1 MSIFQVMDKAQI
13 TPFIILIGL
22 FIVLYVLLLP
32 PSDREALLGESDNVE
47 QTTVTLRSLLSESPG
62 RVSPD
67 KVDIREHNVDL
78 VNLYIKS
85 EPETENLFSELSVSR
100 SFYSNKDRIISFGIE
115 EIENLE
121 NIRLT
126 FFVED
131 SRGDLIVELNG
142 NIIYEGGASG
152 NAFITLPV
160 NLIKDVNELR
170 FSASSV
176 GFGFWNENFYDL
188 KDIELVKE
196 FEKIHSTVNREFFV
210 TGDEKSNLESSIL
223 EYVIYCNELR
233 GSTLFRILLNDN
245 VIYSRA
251 MTCVREERNL
261 ILDRSYIREGSNE
274 LKFIIDQGDFVV
286 DAIKVVNRLI
296 EGQDRSYGIY
306 ISSDQYNNVLSE
318 KADVVMTMKLS
329 GDEKIADIEVN
340 GFTIR
345 MDVDGSSYSKDI
357 SEFIMEGDNIIRIIP
372 IKEFFIDSLRVELK

>member
-1 MSIFQVMDKAQI
+1 MA
-13 TPFIILIGL
+13 PFIILIGL

-32 PSDREALLGESDNVE
+32 PSDRETLLGESDNVE
-47 QTTVTLRSLLSESPG
+47 QTTVTLRSLLSEFPG

-67 KVDIREHNVDL
+67 KVDIREHNIDL

-85 EPETENLFSELSVSR
+85 EPETEDLFSDLSVSR
-100 SFYSNKDRIISFGIE
+100 SFYSNKDRIISFGVE

-142 NIIYEGGASG
+142 NIIYEGSASS

-170 FSASSV
+170 FSSNSV

-188 KDIELVKE
+188 KNIKLVKE

-210 TGDEKSNLESSIL
+210 TEEEKSNLESSTL

-245 VIYSRA
+245 VIYSKA
-251 MTCVREERNL
+251 MTCIREERNL
-261 ILDRSYIREGSNE
+261 ILDRSYVREGSNE

-286 DAIKVVNRLI
+286 DSIKVVNKLI
-296 EGQDRSYGIY
+296 DGQDRSYGFY
-306 ISSDQYNNVLSE
+306 ITDDQYNSILSE
-318 KADVVMTMKLS
+318 KADVVLSMSLS

-340 GFTIR
+340 GFTTR

-357 SEFIMEGDNIIRIIP
+357 SEFIMDGDNIIRIIP
-372 IKEFFIDSLRVELK
+372 IKEFFIDSLKVELK

>member
-1 MSIFQVMDKAQI
+1 M

-32 PSDREALLGESDNVE
+32 PSDRETLLGENDNVE
-47 QTTVTLRSLLSESPG
+47 QTSVTLRSLLSEFPG

-78 VNLYIKS
+78 ANLYIKS

-100 SFYSNKDRIISFGIE
+100 SFYSNKDRIISFGVE

-176 GFGFWNENFYDL
+176 GFGFWNENLYDL

-196 FEKIHSTVNREFFV
+196 FEKIHSTVSREFFV
-210 TGDEKSNLESSIL
+210 TEDEKSNLESSTL

-245 VIYSRA
+245 VVYSRS
-251 MTCVREERNL
+251 MPCVREERNL

-286 DAIKVVNRLI
+286 DAIKVVNKLI
-296 EGQDRSYGIY
+296 EGQDRSYGVY
-306 ISSDQYNNVLSE
+306 ISGDQYNSILAE
-318 KADVVMTMKLS
+318 KADVVMTMSLS
-329 GDEKIADIEVN
+329 GNEKVADIEVN
-340 GFTIR
+340 GFTTR

>member
-1 MSIFQVMDKAQI
+1 MA
-13 TPFIILIGL
+13 PFIILIGL

-47 QTTVTLRSLLSESPG
+47 QTTVNLRSLLSEFPG

-67 KVDIREHNVDL
+67 KVNIREHNVDL

-85 EPETENLFSELSVSR
+85 EPETENLFSDLSVSR
-100 SFYSNKDRIISFGIE
+100 SFYSNKDRIISFGVE

-142 NIIYEGGASG
+142 NIIYEGAASS

-170 FSASSV
+170 FSANSV

-188 KDIELVKE
+188 KDIKLVKE

-210 TGDEKSNLESSIL
+210 TEEEKSNLESSTL

-245 VIYSRA
+245 SIYSKYMA
-251 MTCVREERNL
+251 CVREERNL

-286 DAIKVVNRLI
+286 DSIKVVNKLI
-296 EGQDRSYGIY
+296 QGQDRSYGFY
-306 ISSDQYNNVLSE
+306 ITDDQYNSILSE
-318 KADVVMTMKLS
+318 KADVVLSMSLS
-329 GDEKIADIEVN
+329 GDEKVADIEVN

-357 SEFIMEGDNIIRIIP
+357 SEFIMDGDNIIRIIP
-372 IKEFFIDSLRVELK
+372 IKEFFINSLKVELK